1 MIDKVIAAEGLVPTA
16 NGSAIA
22 ELKAKVE
29 HAEKAMLQMPQ
40 VEIPTVHYFAKGLYA
55 RQITI
60 PKGVLATSAI
70 HLFEHI
76 DIIPQGDISVLTD
89 NGMKRVKGPVTFVSQ
104 PGLKRIGY
112 AHEDTIWISIIACEE
127 RDLAKIEETLVVKTY
142 EEFTALQLEEEKK
155 WPSLSGQ

>member
-1 MIDKVIAAEGLVPTA
+1 MNCSDVPSVTTPD
-16 NGSAIA
+16 I
-22 ELKAKVE
+22 EHLKAKVVR
-29 HAEKAMLQMPQ
+29 AEKLMLQLPQ
-40 VEIPTVHYFAKGLYA
+40 VEIPAVHLFAKGLYA

-89 NGMKRVKGPVTFVSQ
+89 EGMKRITGPATFVSQ
-104 PGLKRIGY
+104 PGLKRVGY

-127 RDLAKIEETLVVKTY
+127 RDIAKIEQTLVVESY
-142 EEFTALQLEEEKK
+142 EEFEALKRLEQENAK
-155 WPSLSGQ
+155 WPLLLER